1 MLAVFVLYMVATVFI
16 AWWYSRGERSHREFV
31 LGGGR
36 FGGTALALSER
47 ATGESAWLLLGLT
60 GHAYADGLSAIWVA
74 LGCVAG
80 ILFIW
85 MVMAR
90 RLRDETERTGAMTVS
105 SLLARRFPGA
115 EKPIALLSAGIVV
128 FFFLLYIAAQF
139 SGSGKVLQETFGLD
153 PLWGIVIASV
163 VVTIY
168 CGLGGFIAVVVTDV
182 FQAVLMIFTL
192 VAFPIVALFL
202 AASHGLDLGAAFA
215 AAGPSFLSLTGGKT
229 GAGAAILVLS
239 GLSWALGYTG
249 QPQLLTRMMAI
260 RSEADVRRA
269 VRVATVWTLFA
280 YAGAILIGMIG
291 VAYVRSGLVGGG
303 VAKLSDAEKI
313 LPAMVHTLVN
323 PILAGVLLSGV
334 ISAMMSTASSEVTVS
349 SASFSEDVVASLR
362 KKAATPKGMLVL
374 NQVATLAVGAVA
386 IVLALT
392 MRDTVYSLVSY
403 AWSGIGSSF
412 GPALVL
418 LLFWK
423 RFSRAGVFASL
434 LTGTA
439 ATVVWKSFFEGPI
452 GVSERLASYV
462 LAFVMAVL
470 FSLLFPEKAPTRGTD
485 SADRDSADR
494 LTPTRP
500 VS

>member
-1 MLAVFVLYMVATVFI
+1 MIAVFVLYMVATVSLAF
-16 AWWYSRGERSHREFV
+16 WYSRGARSHREFV

-60 GHAYADGLSAIWVA
+60 GHAYADGLSTIWVA
-74 LGCVAG
+74 LGCVTG

-85 MVMAR
+85 IVMAR

-105 SLLARRFPGA
+105 SLLARRFPGS
-115 EKPIALLSAGIVV
+115 EKPIALLSAGIVI
-128 FFFLLYIAAQF
+128 FFFMLYIAAQF

-153 PLWGIVIASV
+153 PLWGILIASV

-182 FQAVLMIFTL
+182 FQAILMIFTL
-192 VAFPIVALFL
+192 VAFPVIALVI
-202 AASHGLDLGAAFA
+202 AGERGLDLAAAFA
-215 AAGPSFLSLTGGKT
+215 AAGPEYLSLTGGKS
-229 GAGAAILVLS
+229 GAAAAILVLS

-260 RSEADVRRA
+260 RSGKDVKTA

-280 YAGAILIGMIG
+280 YVGAILIGMLG
-291 VAYVRSGLVGGG
+291 VAFVRGGIVGGG
-303 VAKLSDAEKI
+303 VERLADAEKI
-313 LPAMVHTLVN
+313 LPAMVTMLVA

-334 ISAMMSTASSEVTVS
+334 ISAMMSTAASEVTVS
-349 SASFSEDVVASLR
+349 SASFSEDVVGSLR
-362 KKAATPKGMLVL
+362 RASMTPKGKLYL
-374 NQVATLAVGAVA
+374 NQVATLAVGAIA

-412 GPALVL
+412 GPALML

-423 RFSRAGVFASL
+423 RLSRAGVFASL
-434 LTGTA
+434 VTGTV
-439 ATVVWKSFFEGPI
+439 ATVVWKTFLEAPT
-452 GVSERLASYV
+452 GVSERLASYLIA
-462 LAFVMAVL
+462 LAMAVL
-470 FSLLFPEKAPTRGTD
+470 FSLLFPEKRAEAAPAG
-485 SADRDSADR
+485 
-494 LTPTRP
+494 
-500 VS
+500 

>member
-1 MLAVFVLYMVATVFI
+1 MIAVFVLYMVATVSLAF
-16 AWWYSRGERSHREFV
+16 WYSRGARSHRDFV

-60 GHAYADGLSAIWVA
+60 GHAYADGLSTIWVA
-74 LGCVAG
+74 LGCVLG

-90 RLRDETERTGAMTVS
+90 RLREETERTGAMTVS

-115 EKPIALLSAGIVV
+115 ERPISLLSAAIVV

-139 SGSGKVLQETFGLD
+139 SGAGKVLQETFGLD
-153 PLWGIVIASV
+153 PLWGILIASV

-182 FQAVLMIFTL
+182 FQALLMIFTL
-192 VAFPIVALFL
+192 VAFPVIALVMAGSKGIDL
-202 AASHGLDLGAAFA
+202 AAAFA
-215 AAGPSFLSLTGGKT
+215 AAGPSYLSLTGGKT
-229 GAGAAILVLS
+229 GAAAAILVLS

-260 RSEADVRRA
+260 RSAKDVKTA
-269 VRVATVWTLFA
+269 VRVASVWTLFA

-291 VAYVRSGLVGGG
+291 VAFVQSGAVGGG
-303 VAKLSDAEKI
+303 VGKLADAEKI
-313 LPAMVHTLVN
+313 LPAMVTTLVA

-349 SASFSEDVVASLR
+349 SASFSEDVVATLR
-362 KKAATPKGMLVL
+362 KKAATPRGMLLL
-374 NQVATLAVGAVA
+374 NQGATVAVGAIA

-423 RFSRAGVFASL
+423 RLSRAGVFASL
-434 LTGTA
+434 VTGTV
-439 ATVVWKSFFEGPI
+439 ATVVWKTFLEQPT

-462 LAFVMAVL
+462 VALAMAVA
-470 FSLLFPEKAPTRGTD
+470 FSLAFPEKRRT
-485 SADRDSADR
+485 
-494 LTPTRP
+494 
-500 VS
+500 

>member
-1 MLAVFVLYMVATVFI
+1 MLAVFVLYMAATVSL
-16 AWWYSRGERSHREFV
+16 AWWFSRGARTHREFV

-60 GHAYADGLSAIWVA
+60 GHAYAEGLSTIWVA

-85 MVMAR
+85 MVMAG
-90 RLRDETERTGAMTVS
+90 RLREETERTGAMTVS

-115 EKPIALLSAGIVV
+115 EKPIALLSALIVI
-128 FFFLLYIAAQF
+128 FFFLLYISAQF

-153 PLWGIVIASV
+153 PFWGIVIASV
-163 VVTIY
+163 VVTVY
-168 CGLGGFIAVVVTDV
+168 CGMGGFIAVVVTDV
-182 FQAVLMIFTL
+182 LQALLMIFTL
-192 VAFPIVALFL
+192 VAFPVLAFFV
-202 AASHGLDLGAAFA
+202 AASHDLDLAAAFRD
-215 AAGPSFLSLTGGKT
+215 AGPAYLSLTRGLGGSS
-229 GAGAAILVLS
+229 AVILVLS

-260 RSEADVRRA
+260 RSAGDVKRA
-269 VRVATVWTLFA
+269 VRVATVWTLLA
-280 YAGAILIGMIG
+280 YSGAILIGMLG
-291 VAYVRSGLVGGG
+291 VAFVRGGLVGGS
-303 VAKLSDAEKI
+303 ASLSDPERI
-313 LPAMVHTLVN
+313 LPAMVLTLVN
-323 PILAGVLLSGV
+323 PILAGILLSGV

-362 KKAATPKGMLVL
+362 RKASTPKGMLYL
-374 NQVATLAVGAVA
+374 NQGATVAVGAVA

-392 MRDTVYSLVSY
+392 MRETVYGLVSY

-423 RFSRAGVFASL
+423 KLSRAGVFASL
-434 LTGTA
+434 VTGTV
-439 ATVVWKSFFEGPI
+439 ATVVWKTFLEQPT

-462 LAFVMAVL
+462 LSFAMAVL
-470 FSLLFPEKAPTRGTD
+470 LSFLFPEKGDRRAPGPV
-485 SADRDSADR
+485 
-494 LTPTRP
+494 LTPTGP
-500 VS
+500 PS